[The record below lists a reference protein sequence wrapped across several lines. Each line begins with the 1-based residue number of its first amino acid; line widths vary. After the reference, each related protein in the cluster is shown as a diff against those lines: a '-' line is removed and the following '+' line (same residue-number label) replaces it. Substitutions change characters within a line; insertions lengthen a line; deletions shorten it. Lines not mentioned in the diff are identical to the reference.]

1 MEDLSRSE
9 YPAMLANLQP
19 NQAVQ
24 ALTDR
29 VKRISKV
36 NQEIADWL
44 QERRRVEEQYVNGLR
59 KLLVFKVP
67 NSASE
72 LGVLQTPWDKILQST
87 DAIASSHQLFAQ
99 RIEKDVETSLR
110 AFQAKREMQNM
121 QTISANL
128 ITMAKELDDAV
139 EKSEKLTKKG
149 GKANSHKVDLAAA
162 RLDSASQQWES
173 QAPFIFETLQA
184 LDEQRVNHLRDVLTQ
199 FETHEVDQAT
209 RTQAAAEEVLNIILE
224 VNTEQEIQGFAQ
236 RTTSG
241 KPKVERKPITR
252 QSSVV
257 TASGLAPPSVAGH
270 EDDGVS
276 DHSGHKEG
284 QPESRLRSRI
294 GTMLGRRRQSIHGG
308 FNPLSPPK
316 SLGSFSRNLGSSH
329 SQALSPRASSHN
341 LTDSQNRLS
350 SLVESPTS
358 PTEPVSA
365 TRENAKPSH
374 EGTNGISGGEPSKK
388 PDTSG
393 QPTSSILN
401 GTAEDIFDAP
411 PPPGPPPSHQKAEE
425 PAKDA
430 DGFTIPVANND
441 PIAQAQR
448 EAAAEE
454 GDQLFKLNIQNEPI
468 AEEDQDAKQA
478 ALSNV
483 ANALTH
489 MGIPSRK
496 AGTVRGRRDVRNTVY
511 MPSSLPVPENSVE
524 SPFPPSPSL
533 PATISTPKP
542 TPGSTFASETSH
554 ASDTQSIRSGT
565 SAGGASSYSG
575 IARLKHPDLHGPAF
589 GPGLHSS
596 IIETVSATFEN
607 GVVQS
612 AKIQGEIALSYT
624 PGPDTASETETIRL
638 NNFPHLDSIGP
649 NRVFVS
655 NTTSPDEFTV
665 DVSHLSVTSPAFT
678 YRLHAEDDATFAA
691 HCPLLLHPVWK
702 PQADKLD
709 LLLQYRLNPD
719 SPLPRPVTLSNVV
732 FVATYEGARAS
743 GVRTK
748 PSGTHLKE
756 KHVVYWRLGD
766 VTLTDDW
773 SKIICRVIGEQN
785 AEPQPGHI
793 EVRWD
798 YGPVTAT
805 AGEEAVKAGSDI
817 SVSRLMETKGKGKE
831 KEESGEDEEE
841 DPFADDKGPLSPALT
856 VKDSRTWNE
865 VPLVRR
871 LVSGKYEAK

>member
-1 MEDLSRSE
+1 
-9 YPAMLANLQP
+9 
-19 NQAVQ
+19 
-24 ALTDR
+24 
-29 VKRISKV
+29 
-36 NQEIADWL
+36 
-44 QERRRVEEQYVNGLR
+44 
-59 KLLVFKVP
+59 
-67 NSASE
+67 
-72 LGVLQTPWDKILQST
+72 
-87 DAIASSHQLFAQ
+87 
-99 RIEKDVETSLR
+99 
-110 AFQAKREMQNM
+110 M

-128 ITMAKELDDAV
+128 VTMAKELDDAV

-149 GKANSHKVDLAAA
+149 GKANSHKVDLATS
-162 RLDSASQQWES
+162 RLESASQQWES

-184 LDEQRVNHLRDVLTQ
+184 LDEQRINHLRDVLTQ

-241 KPKVERKPITR
+241 KPKVDRKPITR

-257 TASGLAPPSVAGH
+257 TASGLAPPSVTGH

-284 QPESRLRSRI
+284 QPGMGCSPNPSPSAHTATESRLRSRI

-329 SQALSPRASSHN
+329 GQALSPRASSHN

-350 SLVESPTS
+350 SLVESPT
-358 PTEPVSA
+358 TAEPVSA
-365 TRENAKPSH
+365 TRESAKPSH

-388 PDTSG
+388 PDTPGQASSG
-393 QPTSSILN
+393 ILN

-425 PAKDA
+425 TGTKDA
-430 DGFTIPVANND
+430 EGFTIPVASND

-448 EAAAEE
+448 EAAAVIAAEE

-489 MGIPSRK
+489 MGMPSRK
-496 AGTVRGRRDVRNTVY
+496 AGTIRGRRDVRNTVY

-524 SPFPPSPSL
+524 NPFPPSPSL

-565 SAGGASSYSG
+565 SVGGASSYSG

-607 GVVQS
+607 GVVKS

-624 PGPDTASETETIRL
+624 PGPD
-638 NNFPHLDSIGP
+638 
-649 NRVFVS
+649 
-655 NTTSPDEFTV
+655 
-665 DVSHLSVTSPAFT
+665 VTSGM
-678 YRLHAEDDATFAA
+678 FA
-691 HCPLLLHPVWK
+691 PWFPFHP
-702 PQADKLD
+702 
-709 LLLQYRLNPD
+709 
-719 SPLPRPVTLSNVV
+719 
-732 FVATYEGARAS
+732 
-743 GVRTK
+743 
-748 PSGTHLKE
+748 
-756 KHVVYWRLGD
+756 
-766 VTLTDDW
+766 
-773 SKIICRVIGEQN
+773 
-785 AEPQPGHI
+785 
-793 EVRWD
+793 
-798 YGPVTAT
+798 
-805 AGEEAVKAGSDI
+805 
-817 SVSRLMETKGKGKE
+817 
-831 KEESGEDEEE
+831 
-841 DPFADDKGPLSPALT
+841 
-856 VKDSRTWNE
+856 
-865 VPLVRR
+865 
-871 LVSGKYEAK
+871 